1 MLLLFSS
8 ILPLSLGP
16 KPTLNIYNNVPELQE
31 GTFSTENGD
40 NANAG
45 NNTANSRRYNNPKI
59 LQ

>member
-1 MLLLFSS
+1 M
-8 ILPLSLGP
+8 
-16 KPTLNIYNNVPELQE
+16 YNNVPELQE

-40 NANAG
+40 DANAG

>member
-1 MLLLFSS
+1 MH
-8 ILPLSLGP
+8 
-16 KPTLNIYNNVPELQE
+16 NNVPELQE

-45 NNTANSRRYNNPKI
+45 NDTANSGRYNDPKI

>member
-1 MLLLFSS
+1 M
-8 ILPLSLGP
+8 
-16 KPTLNIYNNVPELQE
+16 TLAETLTPIKMHNNVPELQE

-45 NNTANSRRYNNPKI
+45 NDTANSGRYNDPKI